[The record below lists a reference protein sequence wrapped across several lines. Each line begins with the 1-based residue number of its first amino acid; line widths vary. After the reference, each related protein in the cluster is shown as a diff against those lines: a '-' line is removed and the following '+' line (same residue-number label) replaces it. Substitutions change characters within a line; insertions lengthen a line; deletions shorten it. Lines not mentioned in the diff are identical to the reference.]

1 MEETKEGGKEPDSAW
16 NSRVVGMGGEQLS
29 ESLLAH
35 GEEWP
40 CTKGNLNGKA
50 RTARIQEYPRTVRAS
65 THAIEPPYTERY
77 VWWCE
82 RSATQLMGS
91 LLLDLTR
98 YVCDYRIL
106 RPDTNL
112 AVRHRSSAR

>member
-35 GEEWP
+35 GEERP

-50 RTARIQEYPRTVRAS
+50 RTAFPGCIGKNLRETGQI
-65 THAIEPPYTERY
+65 
-77 VWWCE
+77 
-82 RSATQLMGS
+82 
-91 LLLDLTR
+91 LLIRQDGL
-98 YVCDYRIL
+98 
-106 RPDTNL
+106 NL
-112 AVRHRSSAR
+112 